1 MKHGIIQSLP
11 EMSVLWDH
19 VYQLIAH
26 PASEQ
31 AVLSLYA
38 SGRTTGVVLDS
49 GHGVTHCV
57 PVYEG
62 FSLPHAYTRMDVAGA
77 DVTEYLNLILKK
89 SGVNFHTSAEMET
102 VQRIKEKECRV
113 ATPYKKSASPLS
125 SSDSDPT
132 SV

>member
-62 FSLPHAYTRMDVAGA
+62 FSLPHAITRMDVA
-77 DVTEYLNLILKK
+77 DSEVTEHLNRILKK
-89 SGVNFHTSAEMET
+89 SGHNFHTSAEMQT
-102 VQRIKEKECRV
+102 VQEIKEKACKVRLQTKKHSSLAIDEGDGN
-113 ATPYKKSASPLS
+113 YK
-125 SSDSDPT
+125 
-132 SV
+132 